1 MDASTAF
8 DVICPVYKLDPDKA
22 TFISMAA
29 SRTSLTLFGT
39 NYGLAVALRAAHMMT
54 LARTRIQGD
63 GGAINSRREGDLSI
77 GYSTGSRNKEPTE
90 LSFTHYGQQLEQ
102 MIAESTVMLGVTG
115 GNDIGRNDTPYPS

>member
-54 LARTRIQGD
+54 LTRNRTTGE
-63 GGAINSRREGDLSI
+63 GGAIASKSEGELSVSYMSGTSKKI
-77 GYSTGSRNKEPTE
+77 TE
-90 LSFTHYGQQLEQ
+90 LSMTHYGQQLEQ